1 MAQPNRPTDTQ
12 HCVRMCVGNGL
23 RPQIWSSFTKRFG
36 IAKIAEFYGSTEG
49 NVGLL
54 NPFNRVGSCGTISV
68 VLPMFNP
75 VVLIKVRNITLM
87 LLQYYWIESEYY
99 ITNCLAGYFISAR
112 DPSLGS
118 VD

>member
-1 MAQPNRPTDTQ
+1 MIRLVSFMFQVAFYIGEICRYLLAQPNRPTDTQ

-49 NVGLL
+49 NVGLM
-54 NPFNRVGSCGTISV
+54 NPFNKVGSCGTISV

-75 VVLIKVRNITLM
+75 VVLVKV
-87 LLQYYWIESEYY
+87 SE
-99 ITNCLAGYFISAR
+99 L
-112 DPSLGS
+112 
-118 VD
+118 

>member
-1 MAQPNRPTDTQ
+1 MWWTFCVILTMERLLKLIFEYCLQVAFYIGEICRYLLAQPKRPTDTQ

-49 NVGLL
+49 NVGLM
-54 NPFNRVGSCGTISV
+54 NPFNRVGACGTISV

-75 VVLIKVRNITLM
+75 VVLVKVR
-87 LLQYYWIESEYY
+87 
-99 ITNCLAGYFISAR
+99 
-112 DPSLGS
+112 
-118 VD
+118 